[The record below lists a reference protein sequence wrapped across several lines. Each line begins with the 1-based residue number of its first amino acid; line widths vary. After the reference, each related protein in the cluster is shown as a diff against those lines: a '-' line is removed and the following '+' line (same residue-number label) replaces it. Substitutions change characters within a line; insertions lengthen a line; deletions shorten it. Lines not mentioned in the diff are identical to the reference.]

1 MGLTPASSVD
11 VRTVDRYS
19 TRRTSCPRV
28 LRTPAVAGRT
38 ILSPCGIIGKSI
50 ARGGDRQG
58 IYRCRACHAEFTVR
72 TNSIFE
78 RSHIPLQKW
87 LYAMYILVIARKGI
101 SSWQLSRG
109 IEVGLDR
116 TQPGLPIKP
125 ARGGT
130 MTHDYKRHVTTSGGD
145 RIVTASSGDD
155 ASSPDATVSPGAMLS
170 GISPSKRGVHHT
182 PQWNERSATG
192 VS

>member
-1 MGLTPASSVD
+1 
-11 VRTVDRYS
+11 
-19 TRRTSCPRV
+19 
-28 LRTPAVAGRT
+28 
-38 ILSPCGIIGKSI
+38 
-50 ARGGDRQG
+50 
-58 IYRCRACHAEFTVR
+58 
-72 TNSIFE
+72 
-78 RSHIPLQKW
+78 
-87 LYAMYILVIARKGI
+87 MYILVIARKGI

-170 GISPSKRGVHHT
+170 GISPSQRGVHHT
-182 PQWNERSATG
+182 PQWNERSATASRREG
-192 VS
+192 TQEAPGG